1 MLFIEYIIKVVNIMS
16 LWHGIDFNSIRDQ
29 IFELIKLFLAKTKIF
44 QLFDQILQ
52 LLMSCGK
59 FRIFAVVLMKAYRLI
74 VGNSKV

>member
-1 MLFIEYIIKVVNIMS
+1 MLFIEYIIKVVNIIN
-16 LWHGIDFNSIRDQ
+16 LWHGINFNSIRDQ